1 MIEERLRRDGEE
13 KDRLIRDVQECPR
26 KQKSGTRAKRPR
38 LPRNG
43 GEAMP
48 CERLENAEF
57 VDLAAKV
64 VVLLEKVSTLLQDLT
79 APVGLLERSKLK
91 EAQQELEPLQS
102 HVLKEVRRRGLHDDL
117 VLALANARK
126 QGS

>member
-1 MIEERLRRDGEE
+1 
-13 KDRLIRDVQECPR
+13 
-26 KQKSGTRAKRPR
+26 
-38 LPRNG
+38 
-43 GEAMP
+43 MP